1 MSEVK
6 IIGPNVPNMPWQ
18 DRPADKKDKSEI
30 PVWRYSENPII
41 GRNPSEGV
49 ARIFNSAVMPYEGE
63 FIGVFR
69 GEQTTAFHISTLEE
83 ARMPST
89 GILTKKKF
97 LSRMKTEMI
106 LCRNMH
112 MIQDW

>member
-41 GRNPSEGV
+41 GRNPS
-49 ARIFNSAVMPYEGE
+49 
-63 FIGVFR
+63 
-69 GEQTTAFHISTLEE
+69 
-83 ARMPST
+83 
-89 GILTKKKF
+89 
-97 LSRMKTEMI
+97 
-106 LCRNMH
+106 
-112 MIQDW
+112 